1 MLWRFFR
8 NFVPFCEESYRMK
21 PRNIVFFII
30 FVLVGLA
37 LLCMLFPNG
46 GIRLGNTTLRFPRLT
61 EVLDVPEE
69 PVDTDTVAV
78 LSPEE
83 IMEQRLAALKTE
95 KMDEFN
101 AYCQKD
107 AARLYLPD
115 DDETYLDAFFEKMQN
130 AGKRHLRILH
140 YGDSQIECDR
150 ITSFLRQE
158 FQDEFGGCGVGLIP
172 ALQTVPTYTTSQSL
186 AGGHAV
192 QYMAF
197 GPRDLRGNS
206 DFYGP
211 MAKRTELSDTAT
223 INISARGGKDYS
235 HSCTFNK
242 VTVMTK
248 DAAQL
253 NLMVRGDT
261 IALDSANVGEMYFY
275 TARLGRGASAATIGV
290 KGHASI
296 LGIQLDGSGGV
307 NVDNLP
313 MRGCSGPE
321 LMNIN
326 RASMRPF
333 LARENVGLI
342 LLQYGGNSVPYLTKA
357 KLPGYKERMKNMI
370 GMFRQMSPDARIVF
384 IGPSDMANVD
394 TTGAVRSY
402 SILPEAVKTLREAAN
417 ESGAAFWNMYDVMG
431 GNGSMSKWVRSGL
444 AGSDYV
450 HFTPS
455 GAKKMAHM
463 LYETLQ
469 FYYKFYRFRSGQD
482 KVELP
487 EEDSLTVDSL

>member
-1 MLWRFFR
+1 
-8 NFVPFCEESYRMK
+8 MK
-21 PRNIVFFII
+21 PRYIVLFI
-30 FVLVGLA
+30 VCLLLGLA
-37 LLCMLFPNG
+37 LLCMLFPRG
-46 GIRLGNTTLRFPRLT
+46 GIRLGNTTLRFPALA

-69 PVDTDTVAV
+69 PVDTDTIAI

-95 KMDEFN
+95 KMEEFN
-101 AYCQKD
+101 LYCQTNP
-107 AARLYLPD
+107 ARLYLPN
-115 DDETYLDAFFEKMQN
+115 DDETYLDAFFEKIQN
-130 AGKRHLRILH
+130 AGNKHLRIMH

-158 FQDEFGGCGVGLIP
+158 FQEEFGGCGVGLIP

-186 AGGHAV
+186 SGSAT
-192 QYMAF
+192 QYLAF
-197 GPRDLRGNS
+197 GPADSRGNS

-211 MAKRTELSDTAT
+211 MAKRTEIHGAAS
-223 INISARGGKDYS
+223 ISISARGGKDYS
-235 HSCTFNK
+235 HSCSFNK
-242 VTVMTK
+242 VTVLTK
-248 DAAQL
+248 DAADL
-253 NLMVRGDT
+253 HLVVRGDT
-261 IALDSANVGEMYFY
+261 IAMDSTNVGEMYFY
-275 TARLGRGASAATIGV
+275 TARLGGGASSATLGV

-296 LGIQLDGSGGV
+296 LGIQLDGSKGV

-321 LMNIN
+321 LLNIS
-326 RASMRPF
+326 RASIRPF
-333 LARENVGLI
+333 LGRENVGLI

-357 KLPGYKERMKNMI
+357 KLPGYKERMKNVI
-370 GMFRQMSPDARIVF
+370 NMFRQMAPEARIIF
-384 IGPSDMANVD
+384 IGPSDMATTD
-394 TTGAVRSY
+394 STGAVRSY
-402 SILPEAVKTLREAAN
+402 SVLPETVKTLREAAN
-417 ESGAAFWNMYDVMG
+417 ESGAAFWNMYEVMG
-431 GNGSMSKWVRSGL
+431 GTGSMSKWVRSGL

-450 HFTPS
+450 HFTPG

-487 EEDSLTVDSL
+487 EGDSLAVDSL